1 MNSNQTNILIT
12 GINGFIGKNL
22 VVSLKE
28 NGFDKILGI
37 DRSTTIECI
46 EKYVKKQILYFI

>member
-37 DRSTTIECI
+37 DRSTTNECI
-46 EKYVKKQILYFI
+46 EKYVKK

>member
-1 MNSNQTNILIT
+1 MDLLKELSC
-12 GINGFIGKNL
+12 FF
-22 VVSLKE
+22 KE

>member
-22 VVSLKE
+22 VVSFKR
-28 NGFDKILGI
+28 KRI
-37 DRSTTIECI
+37 R
-46 EKYVKKQILYFI
+46 